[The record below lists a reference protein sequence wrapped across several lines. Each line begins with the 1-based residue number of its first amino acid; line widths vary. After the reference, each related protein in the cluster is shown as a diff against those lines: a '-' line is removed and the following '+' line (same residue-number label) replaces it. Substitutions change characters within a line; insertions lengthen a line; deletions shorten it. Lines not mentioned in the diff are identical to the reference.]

1 MNQRYLYLLLL
12 LIVFSCSKEIK
23 EIDISSPKGRTVLV
37 YLAGDNDLSYEV
49 ADIHA
54 ALMQGWNSKIV
65 GSLVIFADRVG
76 ASPVLIK
83 IKEHNNQT
91 IADTLKTYNSE
102 GSNVNSASPE
112 LLRQVITDTQILA
125 PGESYGMVLYS
136 HASGWL
142 PPHFYSNPIKWE
154 AEFND
159 APRAVSR
166 SIFHDNGREME
177 LADFADAIPYK
188 MFDFIAS
195 EMCFMSSVEVAYALR
210 NKTDYLL
217 ASAPEVLVPGFTH
230 IYSTSLDLLFKPEA
244 DLKGFGQAFY
254 KYFSELPDEYD
265 LGYDSAAISLI
276 RSSEMEALA
285 ALTREIA
292 PDLELNQAIINQVQ
306 YYDGTFKRDDKGYPH
321 VFFDFRDFV
330 SKADVTPE
338 QLQELDDLLS
348 RVVPFKLHTKE
359 FLNIIIEENKYSG
372 LSVYIPQ
379 ENLPK
384 LNDAYKKT
392 EWWKAVN

>member
-12 LIVFSCSKEIK
+12 LIVFSCSKEIN
-23 EIDISSPKGRTVLV
+23 EIDISPKGRTVLV
-37 YLAGDNDLSYEV
+37 YLAGDHNLSYEV

-65 GSLVIFADRVG
+65 GSLVVFADRKG

-83 IKEHNNQT
+83 IKQQNNKT
-91 IADTLKTYNSE
+91 IADTLKTYNGE
-102 GSNVNSASPE
+102 GDNVNSASSE
-112 LLRQVITDTQILA
+112 ILRQVIADTQILA

-142 PPHFYSNPIKWE
+142 PPHFYNNPIKWE

-177 LADFADAIPYK
+177 LADFADAIPDR

-195 EMCFMSSVEVAYALR
+195 EMCFMSSVEMAYALR

-244 DLKGFGQAFY
+244 DLRGFAQDFYNYFLGKTGQNR
-254 KYFSELPDEYD
+254 
-265 LGYDSAAISLI
+265 SAAISLV
-276 RSSEMEALA
+276 RTSEMESLA

-330 SKADVTPE
+330 SKTDVTPE
-338 QLQELDDLLS
+338 QLQKLDDLLS